1 MGIDIFGEENKGA
14 RDIEELKVDELN
26 ALALNHRLTKTNKYQ
41 GKAAQFT
48 CGDCRK
54 AKFAANVHILF
65 GKEWIVNSLLCFKC
79 YQQRQTV
86 KKFGPVMVKKLAKR
100 GVRV

>member
-1 MGIDIFGEENKGA
+1 MPIDIFGDA
-14 RDIEELKVDELN
+14 RRGEVELEELQVESLN
-26 ALALNHRLTKTNKYQ
+26 ALPLNQRIAKTNKYQ
-41 GKAAQFT
+41 GRPAQFT
-48 CGDCRK
+48 CNDCRK

-65 GKEWIVNSLLCFKC
+65 GKDWIVNSLLCYKC
-79 YQQRQTV
+79 HQSRQTV